1 MHRPTV
7 SVARIA
13 VARVARV
20 SVVAALSAL
29 MLAAGSSGC
38 GTTAVGDPCTPE
50 DEFKKT
56 QGSFEQKDLTI
67 DVNSTSCETRV
78 CLVHYFRGRVTCPF
92 GNNNESGQAG
102 KCTAVPGKPGL
113 YTLDGTSTGKYCCP
127 LLGDLE
133 QNPVQ
138 LAVEPQCKGRQAV
151 DAVYCSCRCDVPDDP
166 DIDPGQVSFCPGLG
180 RGVCPKGFT
189 CQRLCD
195 SKTGGCGLLPKGK
208 WGSYCIKDSQVKI
221 TGGDSVSC
229 GADYTP

>member
-1 MHRPTV
+1 MHRSLASIVFTV
-7 SVARIA
+7 
-13 VARVARV
+13 
-20 SVVAALSAL
+20 ALGFGAI
-29 MLAAGSSGC
+29 GC
-38 GTTAVGDPCTPE
+38 GTTGVGDPCTPE
-50 DEFKKT
+50 DEFKPT

-92 GNNNESGQAG
+92 GNNNKPGQSG
-102 KCTAVPGKPGL
+102 KCKAVSNKPGL
-113 YTLDGTSTGKYCCP
+113 YTIDGAAYPGGELCCP
-127 LLGDLE
+127 ILGDLE
-133 QNPVQ
+133 ESPVK
-138 LAVEPQCKGRQAV
+138 LAVEPQCKSRQAS

-166 DIDPGQVSFCPGLG
+166 EIDPNQVAFCPGLG
-180 RGVCPKGFT
+180 RGQCPKGYT

-229 GADYTP
+229 GADLTP